1 MNHYLIRLILS
12 IAVIFSSFALKSQW
26 TTLPFPSGLTKRAI
40 NFINKDTG
48 FVSCGIFQGPPNIN
62 IHTQLYK
69 TKDGGNS
76 WQMMYDDYT
85 NTPISQLIFFNDT
98 FGLYRRW
105 QDIMM
110 KTYSSGVTGYSILSG
125 GQSGAGSEFQA
136 FDSTKYL
143 FPSKDEIRYTL
154 NGGASWI
161 SRSLSA
167 YVVNPLGGNVAQ
179 FANLK
184 NGFIFLINTYTLSP
198 AYVEVKFCKTT
209 DSCQT
214 LQPIY
219 SKTISGTYYPDP
231 IDFKFLNDSTAI
243 MSNKDLVM
251 RVNGF
256 TNTTFDTLY
265 KFTSPEVVH
274 AISIKDNIVI
284 IGGNYGT
291 LLSSV
296 DSGLTFQTSTVAPT
310 PLEFSIAD
318 SKLGVVYALTSG
330 NTVIKLNGL
339 TTSLIKN
346 ETSTFKIFP
355 NPTSNELHIQLPNT
369 SIEKIHIDIFDYTGR
384 LINTQDICSN
394 EYINVSQ
401 LLKGY
406 YLLKLSHNKQI
417 EYMKF
422 IKE

>member
-1 MNHYLIRLILS
+1 MRAFIFIIL
-12 IAVIFSSFALKSQW
+12 VSFPITISAQW
-26 TTLPFPSGLTKRAI
+26 VTLPFPTALQKHAI

-62 IHTQLYK
+62 IHSQLYK

-76 WQMMYDDYT
+76 WQMMYDDFT
-85 NTPISQLIFFNDT
+85 NTPISQLLFFNDT

-125 GQSGAGSEFQA
+125 GQAGSGTQFQA

-154 NGGASWI
+154 NGGVSWV
-161 SRSLSA
+161 SRSLST
-167 YVVNPLGGNVAQ
+167 YIPNNFGGNVTQ

-184 NGFIFLINTYTLSP
+184 NGFVFLINTYTLSP

-219 SKTISGTYYPDP
+219 SKTISGTFYADP
-231 IDFKFLNDSTAI
+231 IDFKFINDSIAI
-243 MSNKDLVM
+243 MFNKDLVM
-251 RVNGF
+251 KVKGF

-265 KFTSPEVVH
+265 KFTSPEVAH
-274 AISIKDNIVI
+274 RISIKDNIVI

-291 LLSSV
+291 LLTSV
-296 DSGLTFQTSTVAPT
+296 DSGLTFQISSVTPT

-318 SKLGVVYALTSG
+318 SKLGIVYALTSA
-330 NTVIKLNGL
+330 NTVIKLSGL
-339 TTSLIKN
+339 TTSLTKI
-346 ETSTFKIFP
+346 ETSISKVFP
-355 NPTSNELHIQLPNT
+355 NPTTNELLIQLPNKLH
-369 SIEKIHIDIFDYTGR
+369 EKIHIDIFDYTGR
-384 LINTQDICSN
+384 MIDSKDISHGEKINISH
-394 EYINVSQ
+394 
-401 LLKGY
+401 LLNGY
-406 YLLKLSHNKQI
+406 YLFKLSYSKQI
-417 EYMKF
+417 EYIKV

>member
-1 MNHYLIRLILS
+1 MKAFICIIL
-12 IAVIFSSFALKSQW
+12 VSFPITISAQW
-26 TTLPFPSGLTKRAI
+26 VTLPFPTALQKHAI

-62 IHTQLYK
+62 IHSQLYK

-85 NTPISQLIFFNDT
+85 NTPISQLLFFNDT

-125 GQSGAGSEFQA
+125 GQSSSGSQFQA
-136 FDSTKYL
+136 FDSIKYL

-154 NGGASWI
+154 NGGLSWV
-161 SRSLSA
+161 SRSLST
-167 YVVNPLGGNVAQ
+167 YIPNNFGGNVTQ

-184 NGFIFLINTYTLSP
+184 NGFVFLINTYTISP

-219 SKTISGTYYPDP
+219 SKTISGTFYADP
-231 IDFKFLNDSTAI
+231 IDFKFINDSTAI

-274 AISIKDNIVI
+274 TISIKDNIVI

-296 DSGLTFQTSTVAPT
+296 DSGLTFQTSSVTPT

-330 NTVIKLNGL
+330 NTVIKLSGL
-339 TTSLIKN
+339 TTSLIIN
-346 ETSTFKIFP
+346 ETPTSKVFP
-355 NPTSNELHIQLPNT
+355 NPTTNELHIHLPNT
-369 SIEKIHIDIFDYTGR
+369 SPEKIHIDIFDYTGR
-384 LINTQDICSN
+384 LINTQDIYNN
-394 EYINVSQ
+394 EYINVNH

-406 YLLKLSHNKQI
+406 YLLKLSYNKQI
-417 EYMKF
+417 EHMKF
-422 IKE
+422 LKQ

>member
-1 MNHYLIRLILS
+1 MRAFIYIIL
-12 IAVIFSSFALKSQW
+12 VSFPITISAQW
-26 TTLPFPSGLTKRAI
+26 VTLPFPTALQKHAI

-62 IHTQLYK
+62 IHSQLYK
-69 TKDGGNS
+69 TKDGGNN
-76 WQMMYDDYT
+76 WQMMYDDFT
-85 NTPISQLIFFNDT
+85 NTPISQLLFFNDT

-125 GQSGAGSEFQA
+125 GQASSGTQFQA

-154 NGGASWI
+154 NSGVSWV
-161 SRSLSA
+161 SRSLST
-167 YVVNPLGGNVAQ
+167 YIPNNFGGNVTQ

-184 NGFIFLINTYTLSP
+184 NGFVFLINTYTLSP

-219 SKTISGTYYPDP
+219 SKTISGTFYEDP
-231 IDFKFLNDSTAI
+231 IDFKFINDSTAI
-243 MSNKDLVM
+243 MFNKDLVM
-251 RVNGF
+251 KVKGF

-265 KFTSPEVVH
+265 KFTSPEVAH
-274 AISIKDNIVI
+274 RISIKDNIVI

-291 LLSSV
+291 LLTSI
-296 DSGLTFQTSTVAPT
+296 DSGLTFQISSVTPT

-318 SKLGVVYALTSG
+318 SKLGVVYALTSV
-330 NTVIKLNGL
+330 NTVIKLSGL
-339 TTSLIKN
+339 TTSLTKN
-346 ETSTFKIFP
+346 ETSISKVFP
-355 NPTSNELHIQLPNT
+355 NPTTNELYIQLPNKLHQ
-369 SIEKIHIDIFDYTGR
+369 KIHIDIFDYTGR
-384 LINTQDICSN
+384 LIDTQNINSS
-394 EYINVSQ
+394 EKINVDH
-401 LLKGY
+401 LLNGY
-406 YLLKLSHNKQI
+406 YLFKLSYGKQI
-417 EYMKF
+417 EYIKV